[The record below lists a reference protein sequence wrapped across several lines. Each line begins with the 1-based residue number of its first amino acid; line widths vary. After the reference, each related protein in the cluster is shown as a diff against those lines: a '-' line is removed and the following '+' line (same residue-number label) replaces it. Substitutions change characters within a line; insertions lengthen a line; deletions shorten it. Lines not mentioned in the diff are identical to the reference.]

1 MNPKRPVYSIPPH
14 TSFKRSWERGRR
26 TPEQALTTYG
36 SIMETE
42 KIPGREQESMSRP
55 EAGRHPSELVRISRE
70 RHCPKDL
77 KWTGDRF
84 RAAAPPPPLKP
95 IHGSKTTGLAKMPRS
110 LPGVTRYSTRAHTPH
125 PLHSKLRCLSKY
137 PARKAPPHELRRSER
152 SVITGGSR
160 ATFYIILVSQVWG
173 LNRLKADRR
182 PQMHSHPRG
191 LPLIVARKRTY
202 KGHE

>member
-1 MNPKRPVYSIPPH
+1 MGTG
-14 TSFKRSWERGRR
+14 TSDARASTYYLWIHNGNGEDPGQRAGVNVKARSGAASVGTSTDLPR
-26 TPEQALTTYG
+26 TPLPKG
-36 SIMETE
+36 SQM
-42 KIPGREQESMSRP
+42 
-55 EAGRHPSELVRISRE
+55 
-70 RHCPKDL
+70 
-77 KWTGDRF
+77 DR
-84 RAAAPPPPLKP
+84 RSLSSGGPPPPLKP